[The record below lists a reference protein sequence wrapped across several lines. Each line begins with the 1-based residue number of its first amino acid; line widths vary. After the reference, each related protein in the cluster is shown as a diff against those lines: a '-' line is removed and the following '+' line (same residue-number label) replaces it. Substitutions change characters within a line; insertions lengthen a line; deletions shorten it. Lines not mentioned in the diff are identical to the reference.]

1 MKNFTL
7 KENEK
12 LTAEIIDGC
21 AVFTIE
27 EKNSKHEGFRGKL
40 MEDVPVFEAGKWY
53 ESKYYEGSCP
63 AIALYNGDKIM
74 KGFGFLGSYSESIT
88 VSSSEWKPADM
99 EEVGKLMIA
108 EAEERGYKGGKFK
121 NLYLKDD
128 IIHFSITSDIF
139 LNSVGLFIEEGNMR
153 YTLWTPEKGWAEII
167 EPLFINSHGTKFYKG
182 DTVYWVNK
190 HSMIL
195 QTSCISKINRHVY
208 TDSSSQT
215 ELLTKE
221 QAEAYVKDHTP
232 KRVFEDGS
240 YYEVVLDSNPD
251 IAYWNGYFFE
261 MIGKNSELQP
271 EEFESISANRIKLG
285 K

>member
-27 EKNSKHEGFRGKL
+27 EKKKEFKGKL
-40 MEDVPVFEAGKWY
+40 ME
-53 ESKYYEGSCP
+53 
-63 AIALYNGDKIM
+63 
-74 KGFGFLGSYSESIT
+74 
-88 VSSSEWKPADM
+88 
-99 EEVGKLMIA
+99 EE
-108 EAEERGYKGGKFK
+108 
-121 NLYLKDD
+121 
-128 IIHFSITSDIF
+128 
-139 LNSVGLFIEEGNMR
+139 
-153 YTLWTPEKGWAEII
+153 P
-167 EPLFINSHGTKFYKG
+167 
-182 DTVYWVNK
+182 
-190 HSMIL
+190 
-195 QTSCISKINRHVY
+195 
-208 TDSSSQT
+208 
-215 ELLTKE
+215 
-221 QAEAYVKDHTP
+221 
-232 KRVFEDGS
+232 VFEDGS